1 MPGKG
6 GVVLIAAASPC
17 IFKRICI
24 CPRRAER
31 APMLTRRKVMGS
43 VALGAGALGLGIAPP
58 RASADAGQ
66 LTFAGFGGTTQD
78 AEKTAWADPFSA
90 ATGIQVI
97 QDGPIDMGKIK
108 AQVESGN
115 VLWDVCDVQGPVAYL
130 LAKQGMLEPID
141 YSVVKREH
149 LDPRF
154 TFDYGVAAFGSSY
167 VLGYNKDVIKD
178 KEPHNWADLFDTKTF
193 PGKRAVFKWMSGA
206 PFEIALP
213 PDKLYPYDVERAL
226 AKWAT
231 IKKDIVWWSTGAQSQ
246 QLLASGETPIG
257 MLWNGRIYALIQGG
271 ANVGLAWEQST
282 PGSDIMI
289 VPKGS
294 KHKAEAMKFL
304 AVATSPKPQADF
316 ANTTAFVPLNSES
329 VPLLD
334 KKLMPYMPFGKNTS
348 EFPIDFQYLAD
359 NWESLAKRWYAWQT
373 TA

>member
-31 APMLTRRKVMGS
+31 APMLTRRKVMRS

-206 PFEIALP
+206 PFEIALMADGVP
-213 PDKLYPYDVERAL
+213 PDKLPWRFSDAGRPSVSRVCHCRRP
-226 AKWAT
+226 KTCT
-231 IKKDIVWWSTGAQSQ
+231 IADI
-246 QLLASGETPIG
+246 P
-257 MLWNGRIYALIQGG
+257 R
-271 ANVGLAWEQST
+271 
-282 PGSDIMI
+282 
-289 VPKGS
+289 
-294 KHKAEAMKFL
+294 
-304 AVATSPKPQADF
+304 TSPSQRRRTRRWRCAAGCESCGIQHAEP
-316 ANTTAFVPLNSES
+316 TARPV
-329 VPLLD
+329 
-334 KKLMPYMPFGKNTS
+334 
-348 EFPIDFQYLAD
+348 A
-359 NWESLAKRWYAWQT
+359 A
-373 TA
+373 